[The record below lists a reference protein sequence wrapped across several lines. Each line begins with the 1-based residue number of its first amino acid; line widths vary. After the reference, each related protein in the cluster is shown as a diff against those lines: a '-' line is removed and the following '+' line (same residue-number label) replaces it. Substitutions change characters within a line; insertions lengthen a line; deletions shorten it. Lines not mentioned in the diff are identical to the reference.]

1 MLLREQEWSIRRWSD
16 EAGQATQAIMPKG
29 SPMNLGAD
37 HPFQDVREQEAEARE
52 QHARYQ
58 EGIRIAIALAD
69 GLLQLEATA
78 GWKHL
83 QKTFTD
89 LLEFR
94 TRALLSARDDRS
106 AAVLQGQCMELKS
119 VLSMMANARGNRDA
133 LAHAA
138 KEEEDRFLDLERSF
152 KPQSPSETT

>member
-1 MLLREQEWSIRRWSD
+1 
-16 EAGQATQAIMPKG
+16 
-29 SPMNLGAD
+29 MNLGAD

-58 EGIRIAIALAD
+58 QGIKLAVDLAD
-69 GLLQLEATA
+69 GLLQLETSA

-83 QKTFTD
+83 LRTFTD

-94 TRALLSARDDRS
+94 TRALLSARDDRA
-106 AAVLQGQCMELKS
+106 AAVLQGQCLELKS
-119 VLSMMANARGNRDA
+119 ILTMMSNARGNRDA